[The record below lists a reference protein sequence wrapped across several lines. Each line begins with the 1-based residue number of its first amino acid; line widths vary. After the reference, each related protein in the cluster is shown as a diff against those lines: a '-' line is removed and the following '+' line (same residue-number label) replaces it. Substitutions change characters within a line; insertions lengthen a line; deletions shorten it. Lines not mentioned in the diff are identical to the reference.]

1 MAAED
6 KFCWY
11 VFNPMICILREQL
24 ADLRRQKERLEEK
37 IMDHYKNREKQKKN
51 KSFGAMLIQKMRG
64 LTKVSYLGKCFEI
77 TNTS

>member
-1 MAAED
+1 MTLAYL
-6 KFCWY
+6 F
-11 VFNPMICILREQL
+11 LREQL

-64 LTKVSYLGKCFEI
+64 LTKVQ
-77 TNTS
+77 N